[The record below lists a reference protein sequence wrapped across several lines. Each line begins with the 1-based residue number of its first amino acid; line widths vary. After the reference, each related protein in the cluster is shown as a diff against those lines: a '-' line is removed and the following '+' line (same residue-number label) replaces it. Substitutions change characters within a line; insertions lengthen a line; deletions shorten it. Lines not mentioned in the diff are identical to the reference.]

1 MSFSDGDWRGCMH
14 GTAAPLSPG
23 RAMGYC
29 HAMMPKQAEVIP
41 APRDSACCPGA
52 TSDVDANG
60 DLALLC
66 KALAHPA
73 RVALLRH
80 LMGAE
85 GCVFGTLAG
94 VVSLAP
100 STVAQHLAHLRAAG
114 LVRQWDDGA
123 NSCYCV
129 SPERLAALKALV
141 AGL

>member
-1 MSFSDGDWRGCMH
+1 
-14 GTAAPLSPG
+14 
-23 RAMGYC
+23 MGYC
-29 HAMMPKQAEVIP
+29 PAMTRRQVETIP
-41 APRDSACCPGA
+41 APSDSACCPGA
-52 TSDVDANG
+52 TSGADADG

-100 STVAQHLAHLRAAG
+100 STVAQHLAQLRAAG